1 MGLRDKIQGLRNKP
15 VSLSKLS
22 GKGIKR
28 FSTVLAVL
36 CVAILVVSFATMF
49 NSVDVSFG
57 NVGIVG
63 TYVAYINDERYRS
76 VSFHSS
82 NLCYITNYTDID
94 GNVLSEPMTAERR
107 WRLAY
112 ESKFA
117 SYQSVFYVTSP
128 FVVALNTLD
137 APDGTASIE
146 TFFFIKDAPS
156 LYSRPTDYD
165 RPEKQFR
172 YAKQ

>member
-1 MGLRDKIQGLRNKP
+1 M
-15 VSLSKLS
+15 
-22 GKGIKR
+22 
-28 FSTVLAVL
+28 FAVL
-36 CVAILVVSFATMF
+36 CAVILVASFATMF
-49 NSVDVSFG
+49 NSIDVSFE
-57 NVGIVG
+57 NIGIVG

-76 VSFHSS
+76 VSFHS
-82 NLCYITNYTDID
+82 NNVCYITNYTDME
-94 GNVLSEPMTAERR
+94 GNVLSEPTTVERR

-112 ESKFA
+112 ESKFI
-117 SYQSVFYVTSP
+117 SYQSDFYVTSP

-165 RPEKQFR
+165 LPEKQFR